1 MTIKTEQLSSTAFS
15 SATYDDE
22 NKDLSMTFVNGGTY
36 IHHNVPQELFD
47 GLVAAG
53 SPGKYWHSNIKDQY

>member
-1 MTIKTEQLSSTAFS
+1 MTIKTEQLSSTALA

-22 NKDLSMTFVNGGTY
+22 NLDLSITFVSGGTY
-36 IHHNVPQELFD
+36 THSNVPQEIFD
-47 GLVAAG
+47 GLVSAS